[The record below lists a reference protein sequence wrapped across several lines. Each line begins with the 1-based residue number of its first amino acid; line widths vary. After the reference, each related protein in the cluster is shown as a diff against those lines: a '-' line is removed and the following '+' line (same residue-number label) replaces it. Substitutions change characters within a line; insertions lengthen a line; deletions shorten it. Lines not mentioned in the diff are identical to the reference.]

1 MSSSQSKVTRWVI
14 KTLIAPILNAETP
27 ITIQRKQLDRLTGLV
42 PLPKGVN
49 SRSFNIRDI
58 PALWIDVNAK
68 NQRVIF
74 FLHGGAYNIGSIE
87 SHKEFA
93 ARLGLAA
100 DANVLLIDYR
110 LAPEHPFPA
119 GLNDALAAYQWLRI
133 QGYGGDNIAIAGDSA
148 GGGLAL
154 STAMKLRDESSELP
168 ACLCLMSPWTDLT
181 MSGAS
186 IKSNATTEI
195 MLNALWMRQLAH
207 NYAGPDGLANPL
219 ASPHYGNY
227 KGLPPIMTHVAEAE
241 LLLSDARRMTQK
253 AKQAGVDAHLEEFRN
268 VWHIWH
274 THAGVMPE
282 SKQAMKKMGDFI
294 QQKTHPEVSNE
305 PQHINSLTK

>member
-1 MSSSQSKVTRWVI
+1 MSSSQSKVTRWVV
-14 KTLIAPILNAETP
+14 KKLIAPILNADTP
-27 ITIQRKQLDRLTGLV
+27 IVTQRKRLDRLAGAV
-42 PLPKGVN
+42 PLPRRVK
-49 SRSFNIRDI
+49 SRALKIRDI

-68 NQRVIF
+68 NQRVIL

-87 SHKEFA
+87 SHKEYA
-93 ARLGLAA
+93 ARLGLAS

-119 GLNDALAAYQWLRI
+119 GLEDALAAYQWLLV
-133 QGYGGDNIAIAGDSA
+133 QGYSGRNIAIAGDSA

-154 STAMKLRDESSELP
+154 STAMSVRDKAVELP

-181 MSGAS
+181 MSGES
-186 IKSNATTEI
+186 IKRNAHSEI

-219 ASPHYGNY
+219 ASPHFGEY
-227 KGLPPIMTHVAEAE
+227 KGLPPIMTHVAESE

-253 AKQAGVDAHLEEFRN
+253 AKQAGVSADLEAFRN

-274 THAGVMPE
+274 THAGFMPE
-282 SKQAMKKMGDFI
+282 SKHALKKMGAFI
-294 QQKTHPEVSNE
+294 KSNTD
-305 PQHINSLTK
+305 IG